1 MKCLWYYSPVASTT
15 PPSLKPPEEDIWPS
29 KGSKTASPMGCAL
42 RICDPM
48 DWGYSVHRIFPGK
61 NIGTGC
67 HFLLHGI
74 FPTQGSNLFL
84 FHLLH
89 WQVDSLSLR
98 HLGSPWNWSIKMQKD
113 SRRQNC
119 KVTQRW
125 GWSQWSG
132 KSKLCGKQGCIFRGR
147 GVHWLGIQT
156 VEVSCLVWIMAPTY
170 QPQDFGEVASPLR
183 DSVFSSVKCENKQ
196 YSTPCT
202 TVIIKW
208 TNTHQGRNVGIPH
221 MLGTA
226 RCH

>member
-113 SRRQNC
+113 SDGRTVRLHRDG
-119 KVTQRW
+119 V
-125 GWSQWSG
+125 GVSG
-132 KSKLCGKQGCIFRGR
+132 L
-147 GVHWLGIQT
+147 
-156 VEVSCLVWIMAPTY
+156 
-170 QPQDFGEVASPLR
+170 ASPSYVGSKAVSLE
-183 DSVFSSVKCENKQ
+183 VGE
-196 YSTPCT
+196 CT
-202 TVIIKW
+202 
-208 TNTHQGRNVGIPH
+208 G
-221 MLGTA
+221 
-226 RCH
+226 